1 MPKKPMQTLPS
12 GAGIGSAWL
21 DILNPK
27 RREWQRNPGLWAKE
41 RLGVTIWSKQ
51 KEIIESVRDHSET
64 AVHSCHE
71 IGKSFIAALTAC
83 WWLDTHD
90 PGTAFVV
97 STAPTQPQVEAI
109 LWREINRMHQKGDL
123 PGRTNLTEWYMG
135 KELVGLG
142 RKPSEYNHSAFQG
155 IHARYFLVIIDEAC
169 GVPKQIWDA
178 ASTLAAN
185 EHGKMLAIGN
195 PDDPISEFADNCKPG
210 SGWNV
215 IGIGYADTPN
225 FTDEGKNLPPE
236 ITEQL
241 ISPRWVESR
250 RKKWGEDSA
259 LFISKCEGKF
269 PTGADPFSA
278 IPMSMLNKCRYLDLP
293 DGEPIE
299 AGIDVGAGGDRTI
312 IYERRGRKAGR
323 IAEFTDS
330 DPMRTVG
337 LLCEKLRE
345 WGIQRVKI
353 DSIGIGWGIY
363 GRIKELSSKHNVSG
377 MTSHEA
383 EVVPVNFGSKPTPGR
398 ERKYLNKRAEVWWEV
413 GRENSR
419 LQTWDLSN
427 VDEDVINELTAPRYT
442 LLDSYGK
449 IKIEPKDEIRK
460 RLEGASPD
468 KADAL
473 LLAFIESR
481 VGGDFSSAVSL
492 TQGTLLKPGAR
503 SLSKYTT
510 SAHNTGRGRGM
521 NWAERFNRS

>member
-1 MPKKPMQTLPS
+1 MTKRPVQALPR
-12 GAGIGSAWL
+12 GAGVGSAWL

-27 RREWQRNPGLWAKE
+27 RREWQQNPALWAKE
-41 RLGVTIWSKQ
+41 RLGVTVWSKQ
-51 KEIIESVRDHSET
+51 KEILESVRDHSET

-71 IGKSFIAALTAC
+71 IGKSFTAALTAC

-97 STAPTQPQVEAI
+97 TTAPTQPQVEAI

-195 PDDPISEFADNCKPG
+195 PDDPISEFAENCKEG
-210 SGWNV
+210 SGWNT

-225 FTDEGKNLPPE
+225 FTKEGESLPKE

-250 RKKWGEDSA
+250 RKKWGEESA

-269 PTGADPFSA
+269 PTGADPFST
-278 IPMSMLNKCRYLDLP
+278 IPMSMVSKCRFLDLP
-293 DGEPIE
+293 EAEPIE
-299 AGIDVGAGGDRTI
+299 AGIDVGAGNDRTI
-312 IYERRGRKAGR
+312 IYERRGRRAGR
-323 IAEFTDS
+323 VAEFVDN

-345 WGIQRVKI
+345 WDITRVKI
-353 DSIGIGWGIY
+353 DSIGIGWGIA
-363 GRIKELSSKHNVSG
+363 GRIKELSSRHNSSSQ
-377 MTSHEA
+377 TTHSA
-383 EVVPVNFGSKPTPGR
+383 EVVPVNFASRPSPGK
-398 ERKYLNKRAEVWWEV
+398 ERKYLNKRAEVWWEI

-419 LQTWDLSN
+419 MQTWDLST
-427 VDEDVINELTAPRYT
+427 VDEDVIAELTTPRYE

-449 IKIEPKDEIRK
+449 IKIEPKEEIRK
-460 RLEGASPD
+460 RLDGASPD

-473 LLAFIESR
+473 LLAFIETT
-481 VGGDFSSAVSL
+481 VGGDFSSAVAL
-492 TQGTLLKPGAR
+492 TQGSLLQ
-503 SLSKYTT
+503 
-510 SAHNTGRGRGM
+510 TGRKLPTTTTQSRQSLKRDLLSRMGIFR
-521 NWAERFNRS
+521 RR